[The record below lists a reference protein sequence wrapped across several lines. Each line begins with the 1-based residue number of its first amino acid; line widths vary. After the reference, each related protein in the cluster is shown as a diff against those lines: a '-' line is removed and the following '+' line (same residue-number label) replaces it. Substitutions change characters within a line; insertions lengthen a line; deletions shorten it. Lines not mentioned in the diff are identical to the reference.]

1 MAVIKITMNVI
12 NVIKVI
18 RVTTLASAA
27 IGACLTQADDTLAP
41 YGSII
46 DKKLCYAHAL

>member
-12 NVIKVI
+12 
-18 RVTTLASAA
+18 RATTLASATKA
-27 IGACLTQADDTLAP
+27 AYLAQTGDIQAP

-46 DKKLCYAHAL
+46 DKTLCYAHAL